1 MIVVIKDHTLK
12 SMMHIIVKP
21 VINGWKNNAVILN
34 ATIAKIGQ
42 LSQTMS
48 TKLKATALYICS
60 RKVLVTV
67 SKQTI
72 KEIS

>member
-1 MIVVIKDHTLK
+1 
-12 SMMHIIVKP
+12 MMPTTASI
-21 VINGWKNNAVILN
+21 VINGSKTYAVILN

-42 LSQTMS
+42 LGQTMS
-48 TKLKATALYICS
+48 TKLQAIALYIC
-60 RKVLVTV
+60 RGKVLSTV